1 MTTILSIQITVNE
14 TKVSPARVTE
24 EMVKGFVFLREG
36 YFGLSEP
43 DLSLDISTI
52 TVTKPK
58 RERLS
63 RKAEKPDPEAPNREY
78 IGANPEPDGDPAIAC
93 PVCGTGLVPK
103 VVGLTTEGEETDLW
117 CSQCEDFPDMDSGRR
132 YPDYPS
138 IRVGS
143 KHEEEPLNGR
153 SWCAACGFVDELDLI
168 KDRAAIT
175 QWHGDSFG
183 LF

>member
-1 MTTILSIQITVNE
+1 MTTILSIQISVNE

-43 DLSLDISTI
+43 DLSLDISTL

-58 RERLS
+58 RERHS
-63 RKAEKPDPEAPNREY
+63 RKAEKPDPEP
-78 IGANPEPDGDPAIAC
+78 PAIAC

-103 VVGLTTEGEETDLW
+103 TIGLTVEGEETDLW

-168 KDRAAIT
+168 KDRKAIT